1 MNNFDNGNIQKQC
14 TSFCD
19 VNYGPP
25 LRYPLV
31 TVGSGT

>member
-1 MNNFDNGNIQKQC
+1 MNNFDNGIQKQC

-19 VNYGPP
+19 VNDGPP
-25 LRYPLV
+25 LPYPLV